1 MPMKPQGNYP
11 KVESMTEAKI
21 MDVYNGYYEPMEP
34 GDTEEYKNGK
44 SS

>member
-21 MDVYNGYYEPMEP
+21 ADVYNGAYEPK
-34 GDTEEYKNGK
+34 DNK
-44 SS
+44 